1 MLSEVWT
8 LFYACRYLYFVSR
21 DQKEVVQLYFTIFQ
35 SSASALKKLHCRPFN
50 TPQNLMEGYPRSLLG
65 WLAKGLF
72 LLFLLQL
79 VISRPCKS
87 FLFLD
92 FLCVKKTWHFLLI
105 CENKNDRFDWD
116 GRTKWCWWLFVRP
129 GSENLSI
136 FCLNQSEMEPHTD

>member
-1 MLSEVWT
+1 M
-8 LFYACRYLYFVSR
+8 
-21 DQKEVVQLYFTIFQ
+21 
-35 SSASALKKLHCRPFN
+35 HCRPFN

-116 GRTKWCWWLFVRP
+116 GRTNGVGGFSSVQGTKTYQSSVWTSQKWNHILIKPLKNRAFILSMRTICYSDDNLDK
-129 GSENLSI
+129 LSI
-136 FCLNQSEMEPHTD
+136 LLPKGLLAIYN